1 MVVGGT
7 WTRSEAD
14 IEAALYWHN
23 SSGVWPHL
31 RNEKLFYMEIFGNT
45 HCGPVAGLRP
55 THAPSH
61 YPPWQPSG
69 SRCMSKVGTWFLKVH
84 VTSLDRIWPKLNR
97 SSGAFGEKCIFG
109 CFKGLLAIF
118 LLERCIVFFSESVE
132 LNNKFFGNKKMGVA
146 LQKMVIWRQKL

>member
-1 MVVGGT
+1 MVLRT
-7 WTRSEAD
+7 NKKCTSCTKTRYDSTKSCC
-14 IEAALYWHN
+14 L
-23 SSGVWPHL
+23 L
-31 RNEKLFYMEIFGNT
+31 RNK
-45 HCGPVAGLRP
+45 CPA
-55 THAPSH
+55 H

-132 LNNKFFGNKKMGVA
+132 SNNKFFGNKKMGVA
-146 LQKMVIWRQKL
+146 LQKMVI

>member
-1 MVVGGT
+1 
-7 WTRSEAD
+7 
-14 IEAALYWHN
+14 
-23 SSGVWPHL
+23 
-31 RNEKLFYMEIFGNT
+31 
-45 HCGPVAGLRP
+45 
-55 THAPSH
+55 
-61 YPPWQPSG
+61 
-69 SRCMSKVGTWFLKVH
+69 MSKVGTWFLKVH

-146 LQKMVIWRQKL
+146 LQKMVI

>member
-1 MVVGGT
+1 
-7 WTRSEAD
+7 
-14 IEAALYWHN
+14 
-23 SSGVWPHL
+23 
-31 RNEKLFYMEIFGNT
+31 
-45 HCGPVAGLRP
+45 
-55 THAPSH
+55 
-61 YPPWQPSG
+61 
-69 SRCMSKVGTWFLKVH
+69 MSKVGTWFLMVH

-146 LQKMVIWRQKL
+146 LQKMVI